1 MQLGKPVLFTVLDW
15 GLGHATRSIPIIHA
29 FLRKGFQ
36 VSIAG
41 EGNSLLILKKEF
53 PELSFYPLEGIQ
65 VRYTNSSLAVF
76 APLQIRAPLMSIP
89 IKFLSGLS

>member
-1 MQLGKPVLFTVLDW
+1 MQQGKTVLFTVLDW

-41 EGNSLLILKKEF
+41 EGNSLLLLKKEKQMLF
-53 PELSFYPLEGIQ
+53 
-65 VRYTNSSLAVF
+65 
-76 APLQIRAPLMSIP
+76 
-89 IKFLSGLS
+89 